1 MTAQITEPTAQ
12 PAAYGPERWTRTTLA
27 DQRQA
32 LSALDRIF
40 GLHPNLPAMHIAL
53 HYVSPESVD
62 VQAQSWPALEAW
74 RVALNVAPSEVL
86 PGNCAEERAHL
97 QFTTMV
103 DGVPV
108 RVWMMGDLAQDVDE
122 TSSAVSA

>member
-12 PAAYGPERWTRTTLA
+12 PAAYGLDRYARTTLA
-27 DQRQA
+27 DQQQA
-32 LSALDRIF
+32 LSALDRIVE
-40 GLHPNLPAMHIAL
+40 LHPNLPAMHITL
-53 HYVSPESVD
+53 NYVYPQQVD
-62 VQAQSWPALEAW
+62 VQAQSWPAWEAW

-108 RVWMMGDLAQDVDE
+108 RVWMMGDLAQDVAE